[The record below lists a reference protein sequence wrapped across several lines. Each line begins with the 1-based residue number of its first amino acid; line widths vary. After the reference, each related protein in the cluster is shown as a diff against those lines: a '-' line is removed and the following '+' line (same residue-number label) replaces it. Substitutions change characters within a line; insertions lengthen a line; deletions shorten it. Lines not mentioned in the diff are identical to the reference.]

1 MKTILFIIY
10 ILCAAVLL
18 YYWIKVFAK
27 LNRYTQKKINSNQ
40 QRPLSIIIA
49 AYNEADNLRRFLPKI
64 LEQEYFQFEVVL
76 IDDHSADETGDVIRE
91 LNSERISYKKNKE
104 GQKGKK
110 SAITYGV
117 EMAKYQYLVFI
128 DADCYPN
135 SKYWLQE
142 INASFNEQNDLI
154 LGHGRF
160 EKTKGLLNKL
170 IRYENVLNAT
180 QYLSFAIS
188 GIPYMGVGRN
198 MAYSKEL
205 FVNSNR
211 FESHQDINSGD
222 DDLFVNEN
230 ADSAAVG
237 VMINSESH
245 TISRAKSSLK
255 EYIVQKRRH
264 LQAGTRYKSSHKLIL
279 AVYGASQ
286 FMFSAIFLVL
296 LLIGFRPMQV
306 LLVFSLKELIQIFI
320 FKDICDKLE
329 DQQLIIWKPFLEALF
344 IFTIAGIGISTWIW
358 KVSRWK

>member
-1 MKTILFIIY
+1 M
-10 ILCAAVLL
+10 VLL

-27 LNRYTQKKINSNQ
+27 LNKHTQKQFDSNQ
-40 QRPLSIIIA
+40 QRPFSIIIA
-49 AYNEADNLRRFLPKI
+49 AYNEADNLRRYLPKI

-76 IDDHSADETGDVIRE
+76 IDDHSTDETGAVIRA
-91 LNSERISYKKNKE
+91 LNSERIKYFKNKE
-104 GQKGKK
+104 GYKGKK
-110 SAITYGV
+110 SAVAYGI
-117 EMAKYQYLVFI
+117 EMSRHQHLVFI

-142 INASFNEQNDLI
+142 INASFGEQNKLI
-154 LGHGRF
+154 IGHGRF
-160 EKTKGLLNKL
+160 ERTKGLLNKL

-188 GIPYMGVGRN
+188 GMPYMGVGRN

-205 FVNSNR
+205 FIKSNG
-211 FESHQDINSGD
+211 FESHQDIKGGD

-230 ADSAAVG
+230 AHATSVG

-245 TISRAKSSLK
+245 TISKAKSSLK

-264 LQAGTRYKSSHKLIL
+264 LQAGTRYKRSHKIVL

-286 FMFSAIFLVL
+286 FIFSAIFLVL
-296 LLIGFRPMQV
+296 LLIGFRPIEV
-306 LLVFSLKELIQIFI
+306 LLVFSLKELIQMYI

-329 DQQLIIWKPFLEALF
+329 DQQLIIWKPFLETLF